1 MPESA
6 NPGGDWVAVYS
17 KTTGRKTT
25 VPARFL
31 DHPVLGAGL
40 RKTPLARA
48 KGDTN
53 DSPAVGDKEKKS

>member
-6 NPGGDWVAVYS
+6 NPGGDWVDAYN
-17 KTTGRKTT
+17 KKTGRKQT

-31 DHPVLGAGL
+31 DHPVLGADL

-48 KGDTN
+48 KETN
-53 DSPAVGDKEKKS
+53 DASATGDKEKKS

>member
-6 NPGGDWVAVYS
+6 NPGGDWVDVYS
-17 KTTGRKTT
+17 KSTGNKQV
-25 VPARFL
+25 VPARWL

-48 KGDTN
+48 KGNDDPTN
-53 DSPAVGDKEKKS
+53 GQKEK